1 MGWRMAG
8 SGADTLFHWAD
19 IRALDDHSEGLDMNQ
34 PIGNCEICN
43 AVVPHDSRHHE
54 WTDCKCLLCWDC
66 SAGHET
72 AELRALGFEV
82 SE

>member
-1 MGWRMAG
+1 
-8 SGADTLFHWAD
+8 
-19 IRALDDHSEGLDMNQ
+19 MNE
-34 PIGNCEICN
+34 PIGNCQICN
-43 AVVPHDSRHHE
+43 AEVPHESRHHE

>member
-1 MGWRMAG
+1 MAG
-8 SGADTLFHWAD
+8 GGAVSLFFGSG
-19 IRALDDHSEGLDMNQ
+19 IRPVGDNSEGFNMNE

-43 AVVPHDSRHHE
+43 AEVPRNSRHHE

-66 SAGHET
+66 SASHET
-72 AELRALGFEV
+72 AELRELGFEV